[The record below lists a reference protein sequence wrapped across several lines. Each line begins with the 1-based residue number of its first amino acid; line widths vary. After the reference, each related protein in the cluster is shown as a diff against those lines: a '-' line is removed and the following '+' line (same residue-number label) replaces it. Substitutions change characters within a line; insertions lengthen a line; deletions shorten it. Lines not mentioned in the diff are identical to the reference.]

1 MRPSCIVYLQLSL
14 YNDDEGTKANK
25 HTNGCIIMAEA
36 GVVVDFATAPTATR
50 LTITASIIA
59 NLLMLDVHYQEAN
72 HTQV

>member
-1 MRPSCIVYLQLSL
+1 
-14 YNDDEGTKANK
+14 
-25 HTNGCIIMAEA
+25 MAED

-72 HTQV
+72 HTQVFKLLTLLRDSNYA